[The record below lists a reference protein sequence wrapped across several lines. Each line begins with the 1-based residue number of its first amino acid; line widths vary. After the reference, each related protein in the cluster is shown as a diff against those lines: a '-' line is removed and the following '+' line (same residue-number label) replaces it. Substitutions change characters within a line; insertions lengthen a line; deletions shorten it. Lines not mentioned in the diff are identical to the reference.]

1 MYNVYIKLLFLTLN
15 DASGVLFM
23 FYMYM
28 IRLNKFQC
36 KNIPKIKC

>member
-15 DASGVLFM
+15 DASGVLSM
-23 FYMYM
+23 FYM
-28 IRLNKFQC
+28 IRLNKFQR

>member
-15 DASGVLFM
+15 DAYASGVLSM
-23 FYMYM
+23 FYM
-28 IRLNKFQC
+28 IRLNKFQL